1 MNEHCLSQFTY
12 TCPCSVTS
20 SVAQH
25 HLPICMCKVNSECV
39 CVYFRDTCAE
49 VLLEDDGDDQSLPAA
64 ILDAL
69 MKVHVHNMGV
79 YAC

>member
-1 MNEHCLSQFTY
+1 MNIVCHNLHIHVHVQLL
-12 TCPCSVTS
+12 V
-20 SVAQH
+20 QLH
-25 HLPICMCKVNSECV
+25 NIIHLFACVKLTVNVYV
-39 CVYFRDTCAE
+39 CYFRDTCAE

-79 YAC
+79 YTC